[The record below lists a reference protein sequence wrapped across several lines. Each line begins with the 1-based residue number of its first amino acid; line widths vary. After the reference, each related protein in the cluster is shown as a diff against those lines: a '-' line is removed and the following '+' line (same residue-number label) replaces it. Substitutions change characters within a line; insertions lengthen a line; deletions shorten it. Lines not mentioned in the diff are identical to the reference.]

1 MLVAEAHRRE
11 TAGARER
18 RQGVTATAVCPGFV
32 RIPLVEKQI
41 GDQARAHGLPEERVL
56 EDVILQPHAVKRLI
70 EPAEVGAWCPSWADA
85 RAVTG
90 APVTLDLG
98 WTAR

>member
-41 GDQARAHGLPEERVL
+41 GDQARAHGLPE
-56 EDVILQPHAVKRLI
+56 DVVLQPHAVKRLI
-70 EPAEVGAWCPSWADA
+70 ETRRGGGVVSFLLGPDG